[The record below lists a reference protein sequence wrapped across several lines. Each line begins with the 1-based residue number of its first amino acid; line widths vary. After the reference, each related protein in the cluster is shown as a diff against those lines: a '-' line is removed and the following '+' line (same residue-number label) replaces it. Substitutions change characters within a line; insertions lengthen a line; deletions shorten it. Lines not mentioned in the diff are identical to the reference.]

1 MSKIVIALPTN
12 VEHIELFEKTVTGG
26 FGSVNTRL
34 SFDKNILLLKLNSNS
49 DLSFKVVYDIKN
61 NENIIEPKREIT
73 KILKLD
79 ENNQYGN
86 GMTKAL
92 PTGSVKDD
100 SDISWET
107 FNILLENVSFED
119 EIGHLYV
126 VDIKFDLEN
135 ATEKELIYNE
145 IYPPII
151 EKQKVIDPCE
161 RSTLQ
166 LLGNFS
172 QSENGVCKYRSTGKA
187 HATMLEKKF
196 IPLYLDLVFLIK
208 RAGWKFKKSI
218 LT

>member
-34 SFDKNILLLKLNSNS
+34 SFDKNILLPKLNSNS
-49 DLSFKVVYDIKN
+49 DLNFKVVYDIKN
-61 NENIIEPKREIT
+61 NENIIEPKRVIT

-92 PTGSVKDD
+92 PTGCVKDD

-126 VDIKFDLEN
+126 VI
-135 ATEKELIYNE
+135 
-145 IYPPII
+145 
-151 EKQKVIDPCE
+151 
-161 RSTLQ
+161 
-166 LLGNFS
+166 
-172 QSENGVCKYRSTGKA
+172 
-187 HATMLEKKF
+187 
-196 IPLYLDLVFLIK
+196 
-208 RAGWKFKKSI
+208 
-218 LT
+218 